1 MSNKE
6 QESIEDA
13 LIDLYLS
20 VKIRSNEE
28 VSQFKLV
35 IFFYRLMHTMKRSYK
50 RNESDLTTLIRSL
63 FLSISKQALKF

>member
-1 MSNKE
+1 MRLGRQFESQNMSNKE

-28 VSQFKLV
+28 VSQFKLLIV
-35 IFFYRLMHTMKRSYK
+35 FYRLMPTTRKSFK
-50 RNESDLTTLIRSL
+50 RNVRD
-63 FLSISKQALKF
+63 

>member
-28 VSQFKLV
+28 VSQFKLLIV
-35 IFFYRLMHTMKRSYK
+35 FYRLMPTTRKSFK
-50 RNESDLTTLIRSL
+50 RNVRD
-63 FLSISKQALKF
+63 